1 VKRAG
6 WLFWFGFL
14 ISETWTSAQELNL
27 GDEAPQSIVK
37 AGSQYPHA
45 AWALGIFSLYV
56 ALGVC
61 LLAFLVFR
69 KKRPWNPPRGLKYW
83 PDSAKTLTTLILIG
97 YGLVHLFAV
106 LEAYMQSRVAFGSA
120 AEYFFYM
127 KPEKLVATSHA
138 HIFGH
143 GTMYALTCVLFL
155 FSSVSERW
163 KVAAIC
169 LALAGGLLDVPS
181 WWMIKYAGAKFE
193 VFSIVAGMASAA
205 GWISMAG
212 RILYEV
218 WFQKEADHESRKDGM
233 GKRPDSFP
241 GSG

>member
-1 VKRAG
+1 MKKTVCLS
-6 WLFWFGFL
+6 WLGFL
-14 ISETWTSAQELNL
+14 ITGTLASAQELKL
-27 GDEAPQSIVK
+27 GEEAPQSIVK

-45 AWALGIFSLYV
+45 AWALGLFLLYV

-61 LLAFLVFR
+61 LLAFLLFR

-83 PDSAKTLTTLILIG
+83 PDSAKTLITLMLIA
-97 YGLVHLFAV
+97 YGLVHLLAI
-106 LEAYMQSRVAFGSA
+106 LEVYMQSRVVFGSA
-120 AEYFFYM
+120 GEYFFYM
-127 KPEKLVATSHA
+127 KPEKLAATSHA

-163 KVAAIC
+163 KVAIIC
-169 LALAGGLLDVPS
+169 LALSGGLLDVPS

-193 VFSIVAGMASAA
+193 ALSIVAGVMSAA

-212 RILYEV
+212 RIFYEV
-218 WFQKEADHESRKDGM
+218 WFQKEADRESR
-233 GKRPDSFP
+233 
-241 GSG
+241 